1 MKRLTLTAIVLSI
14 SAFANADQLGD
25 NGFSGEITGLIGFTA
40 EQSNFNT
47 DEKKKTDGELNTSG
61 SSESGFT
68 AAPLGQ
74 IRYTFNDRN
83 QLFVRTSREDLAVG
97 DFVLEAGYTRA
108 IGEHSSLTLSFLPSL
123 GGETWEDPFVINQD
137 REITDVSSNAFRI
150 NYANILNS
158 NISADLAYFTKE
170 LDSEQSG
177 KLSSGDVISALDR
190 DGSGIYSKFTYRYG
204 INETS
209 MFEPSLLY
217 KSFSADGDA
226 MSNTTYGVE
235 LSYKKL
241 TGRHAF
247 AISGNYEATSYDAQ
261 HPTFNTTQKD
271 HTFGMFGAYEYDQLF
286 GWKNVSFNAIAGFD
300 ITSSNIAFYE
310 SSEIIIGTGI
320 TYNF

>member
-1 MKRLTLTAIVLSI
+1 MKRLTLTAIALSI
-14 SAFANADQLGD
+14 SAFANADQLDD

-40 EQSNFNT
+40 EKSNFNT
-47 DEKKKTDGELNTSG
+47 DEKKKADNELNTSG
-61 SSESGFT
+61 SSESGIT

-74 IRYTFNDRN
+74 IRYTFDDRN
-83 QLFVRTSREDLAVG
+83 QVFIGTSREDIAVG
-97 DFVLEAGYTRA
+97 DFALEAGYTRA
-108 IGEHSSLTLSFLPSL
+108 IGEHSTLTLSFLPSL
-123 GGETWEDPFVINQD
+123 GGETWEDPYVVDQD
-137 REITDVSSNAFRI
+137 REITDVSSNAFRV
-150 NYANILNS
+150 NYTNILDS
-158 NISADLAYFTKE
+158 NFSADLAYFTKE
-170 LDSEQSG
+170 LE
-177 KLSSGDVISALDR
+177 KEASGDASLDR
-190 DGSGIYSKFTYRYG
+190 DGSGIYSKFTYHYG

-209 MFEPSLLY
+209 MLEPSLIY

-247 AISGNYEATSYDAQ
+247 AISGNYETTSYDAQ
-261 HPTFNTTQKD
+261 HAAFDITQKD
-271 HTFGMFGAYEYDQLF
+271 HTFGMFGAYEYDHLF
-286 GWKNVSFNAIAGFD
+286 GWENVAFNAIAGFD